1 MIGGFLFL
9 IVANAVALISPYL
22 IRLAVDSLQVRT
34 DSAVLLRFGLLI
46 VLVGLV
52 QAILSYY
59 GRFIQA
65 KVSRRIEY
73 ELRADLF
80 KHFEKLELDYFQH
93 NKIGDLVARA
103 INDLTAVRGLL
114 GPGISNLLNTTVA
127 FTATI
132 ILMLTIDARLTF
144 YSTSVLPLI
153 SIVFIVLAR
162 KIERSYKSVQDQFG
176 EVSAQA
182 QENFSGIRTV
192 KAYTQEEYELHAFRN
207 ANQEYVRRS
216 IIYARFYALLWPAMY
231 FLAGLAAVIL
241 LWRGGLDVIEGRITL
256 GQMVQFTGY
265 LAQLTWPMIAFGWVV
280 NLFQQG
286 SASMK
291 RINEVMDHQP
301 TIVGPEPSLK
311 STNEPLWDHIEGKVE
326 FQHVS
331 FSYGDREVLHDI
343 NITVEVGSS
352 LAIVG
357 PTGSGKSTLVNL
369 LPRMFDV
376 SKGQVL
382 LDDVDVR
389 KIPLALLRRQIGYVP
404 QETFLFSVPLAENIS
419 FGTEELDTERLQEI
433 MQSAQLTKDVEDF
446 PEGVTTMIGER
457 GVTLSGGQKQR
468 TSLARA
474 IAKEPAILILDDA
487 MSSVDTH
494 TEADILKHL
503 QRVMQGRTTI
513 IISHRCST
521 VKNVDHIVV
530 LDEGRIVEEG
540 THASLLQLR
549 GLYAEM
555 YRRQLIGEELED
567 TENGDFF
574 SGR

>member
-1 MIGGFLFL
+1 MSALIALRSYLFRYRVAIIGGFLFL
-9 IVANAVALISPYL
+9 IVANAVALILPYL
-22 IRLAVDSLQVRT
+22 IRLAVDSLQRGT
-34 DSAVLLRFGLLI
+34 DAGVLLRFGLLI
-46 VLVGLV
+46 VLVGIT

-65 KVSRRIEY
+65 EVSRQIEY

-80 KHFEKLELDYFQH
+80 KHFEKLKLDYFQH

-132 ILMLTIDARLTF
+132 ILMLTIDARLTL

-153 SIVFIVLAR
+153 SIIFIVLAR
-162 KIERSYKSVQDQFG
+162 KIEQSYKSVQDQFG

-192 KAYTQEEYELHAFRN
+192 KAYTQEAHQLHAFRV

-216 IIYARFYALLWPAMY
+216 ITYARFYALLWPAMF

-291 RINEVMDHQP
+291 RINEVMNHKP
-301 TIVGPEPSLK
+301 TIAEPALSQENAPA
-311 STNEPLWDHIEGKVE
+311 STLDHIAGKVE
-326 FQHVS
+326 FRHIS
-331 FSYGDREVLHDI
+331 FSYGEREVLHDI
-343 NITVEVGSS
+343 NITVEAGSS

-369 LPRMFDV
+369 AAHV
-376 SKGQVL
+376 
-382 LDDVDVR
+382 
-389 KIPLALLRRQIGYVP
+389 
-404 QETFLFSVPLAENIS
+404 
-419 FGTEELDTERLQEI
+419 
-433 MQSAQLTKDVEDF
+433 
-446 PEGVTTMIGER
+446 
-457 GVTLSGGQKQR
+457 
-468 TSLARA
+468 
-474 IAKEPAILILDDA
+474 
-487 MSSVDTH
+487 
-494 TEADILKHL
+494 
-503 QRVMQGRTTI
+503 
-513 IISHRCST
+513 
-521 VKNVDHIVV
+521 
-530 LDEGRIVEEG
+530 
-540 THASLLQLR
+540 
-549 GLYAEM
+549 
-555 YRRQLIGEELED
+555 
-567 TENGDFF
+567 
-574 SGR
+574 

>member
-1 MIGGFLFL
+1 
-9 IVANAVALISPYL
+9 
-22 IRLAVDSLQVRT
+22 
-34 DSAVLLRFGLLI
+34 
-46 VLVGLV
+46 
-52 QAILSYY
+52 
-59 GRFIQA
+59 
-65 KVSRRIEY
+65 
-73 ELRADLF
+73 
-80 KHFEKLELDYFQH
+80 
-93 NKIGDLVARA
+93 
-103 INDLTAVRGLL
+103 TAVRGLL

-132 ILMLTIDARLTF
+132 ILMLTIDARLTI

-153 SIVFIVLAR
+153 SVVFIVLAR

-192 KAYTQEEYELHAFRN
+192 KAYTQEEYELHAFRT
-207 ANQEYVRRS
+207 ANQEYVRLS

-301 TIVGPEPSLK
+301 TIVGPEPSLE
-311 STNEPLWDHIEGKVE
+311 STNEPLRDHLEGKVE

-382 LDDVDVR
+382 IDDVDVR

-419 FGTEELDTERLQEI
+419 FGLEALDTKRLQEV

-521 VKNVDHIVV
+521 VKNLDHIVV

-567 TENGDFF
+567 
-574 SGR
+574 S